1 MNSELRARLESL
13 ADPGYRAFSAR
24 LLPVGTPLLGV
35 RLPALRRIAREL
47 SRGDWRAYLD
57 GAADGSFEETVKA
70 VRQAKAMIAFNSM
83 RAKAAANGYMSDEDI
98 EAEIAAVRRG
108 E

>member
-47 SRGDWRAYLD
+47 SRGIGAPIWMGRRTAALRKSSSRAW
-57 GAADGSFEETVKA
+57 
-70 VRQAKAMIAFNSM
+70 
-83 RAKAAANGYMSDEDI
+83 
-98 EAEIAAVRRG
+98 
-108 E
+108 

>member
-1 MNSELRARLESL
+1 MTHRKEGILMNSELRARLESL

-47 SRGDWRAYLD
+47 SRGGLAGLSGW
-57 GAADGSFEETVKA
+57 GGG
-70 VRQAKAMIAFNSM
+70 RQL
-83 RAKAAANGYMSDEDI
+83 
-98 EAEIAAVRRG
+98 
-108 E
+108 